1 MTFMQ
6 QVFIEQDQALLE
18 AAKSLPSWRVMV
30 LGRREGS
37 ISKNRAL
44 ESSSEGGALE
54 GDLDSG
60 CGELC
65 ERDLDKGIKLW
76 FQK

>member
-18 AAKSLPSWRVMV
+18 AAESSPSWRVMV
-30 LGRREGS
+30 LGRRGGG
-37 ISKNRAL
+37 ISKNRVL
-44 ESSSEGGALE
+44 ESYSEGGALD

-65 ERDLDKGIKLW
+65 ET
-76 FQK
+76 